1 MKTLFTL
8 ILASACTF
16 AVAQTK
22 TSPTPATG
30 TSAPTTATQTPTLS
44 AKAKTLCKEWKLS
57 ATETWDLRQ
66 NPTETQKGD
75 LLNLM
80 ESGRYRWI
88 YDGVAE
94 GGTWTVDA
102 ANKWITLTN
111 DAGAVK
117 RLQVLS
123 QSDIELKVDYRD
135 EDGTHN
141 VLIYGTGGTGAPS
154 PAKK

>member
-8 ILASACTF
+8 LLCASMTLGF
-16 AVAQTK
+16 AQARQDA
-22 TSPTPATG
+22 ATG
-30 TSAPTTATQTPTLS
+30 ATTQTAPTLTAKQ
-44 AKAKTLCKEWKLS
+44 KTLCKEWKLT

-66 NPTETQKGD
+66 NPTDAQKGD

-80 ESGRYRWI
+80 ETGRYRWI

-102 ANKWITLTN
+102 GNKWITLTS
-111 DAGAVK
+111 DAGVVK

-123 QSDIELKVDYRD
+123 QTDAELKVDYRD
-135 EDGTHN
+135 ADGTHN
-141 VLIYGTGGTGAPS
+141 ILIYGTGTATPAPV
-154 PAKK
+154 KK

>member
-22 TSPTPATG
+22 TAPATG
-30 TSAPTTATQTPTLS
+30 APTTATQAPALS
-44 AKAKTLCKEWKLS
+44 AKAKTLCKEWKLT

-66 NPTETQKGD
+66 NPTEVQKGD

-102 ANKWITLTN
+102 GNKWITLTS
-111 DAGAVK
+111 DAGVVK

-123 QSDIELKVDYRD
+123 QSDTELKVDYRD
-135 EDGTHN
+135 ADGTHN
-141 VLIYGTGGTGAPS
+141 VLIYGTGTAAATPA

>member
-8 ILASACTF
+8 LLCACMTFGLAQARQD
-16 AVAQTK
+16 A
-22 TSPTPATG
+22 ATG
-30 TSAPTTATQTPTLS
+30 ATTQTAPTLTAKQ
-44 AKAKTLCKEWKLS
+44 KTLCKEWKLA

-66 NPTETQKGD
+66 NPTDAQKGD

-102 ANKWITLTN
+102 GNKWITLTS
-111 DAGAVK
+111 DAGVVK

-123 QSDIELKVDYRD
+123 QSDTELKVDYRD

-141 VLIYGTGGTGAPS
+141 VLIYGTGTAATPA